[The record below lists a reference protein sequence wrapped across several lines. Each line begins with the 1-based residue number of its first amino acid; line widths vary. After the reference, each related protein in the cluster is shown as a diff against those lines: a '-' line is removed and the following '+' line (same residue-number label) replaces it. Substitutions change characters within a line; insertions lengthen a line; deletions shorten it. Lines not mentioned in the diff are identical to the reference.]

1 MNLQPLPIFK
11 AVEII
16 ETVEPSIE
24 ENIALPATREFE
36 RLLALVQRLGAIG
49 CWTAG
54 IPAREIHLTPAAQ
67 AVLGL
72 SGSGLTECGTLGRPD
87 WLALFAPG
95 HRAALQ
101 AALDQADADAPAID
115 QSLQLES
122 TRHGPRWVRF
132 RGEAVRSGRAQ
143 RLEGTLQDVTAQ
155 VNAELALS
163 EALITQQALRESQAR
178 SIRAMRGTSD
188 GLWDWDIRSSRETL
202 SPRSRE
208 LLGVPFEPS
217 GEANDGSDASFA
229 ESSGDGFF
237 GRIHAD
243 DAGAVRGAIQAHFQ
257 HGAPFDIE
265 LRLRMQNGA
274 YRWFRSRGQAERGDD
289 GEPFYLSGSIT
300 DISSRRRVEDALRDS
315 QAQFSAIFQT
325 APVGLGLTA
334 LDDGI
339 IVRLNDQL
347 ARMLGWEADE
357 MVGRDGVSLGVWPD
371 LAARAE
377 VTQRVRQQGHVA
389 LQDVVML
396 HRSGRPLRVNISV
409 EQIELAGRKLLLS
422 AITDVT
428 DRHAAEL
435 ALREQR
441 EAYEAIFN
449 AASDAVVS
457 VDEQGHILIFNPGA
471 ERVFQRSAAAVLGQ
485 PIELLLPQA
494 KRDAQGVPI
503 ASIASVDSPVSGDV
517 GGGVGGVGVGFGGDA
532 DASRASNVSPT
543 ASRVKGVR
551 ADGHPLELEASIS
564 QATVGGKRVLTAI
577 LHDVTEQVRA
587 EADALRHQ
595 LELSALTGKLMDQEK
610 RTTQRLAQALHDQLG
625 QTLTALRIVTDLD
638 RRALPDLPADA
649 VQRRAQVSELVD
661 QAVKQVRRVLVDL
674 RPPMLD
680 EEGLFA
686 AIDNEVTTR
695 AALHPMT
702 DLMLDADPAVQA
714 QRWPADV
721 EYALFMIAR
730 EATENALHHASAT
743 LVRVALIGSA
753 GSAAVLVTDDGIG
766 MEPGTDRGRPG
777 HLGLIGMRERA
788 HAIGAKLEIDSPPE
802 GGTRIGVTW
811 VAPNEIQ
818 SV

>member
-1 MNLQPLPIFK
+1 MNPQHLPIFK

-24 ENIALPATREFE
+24 EDTALPAPREFE

-72 SGSGLTECGTLGRPD
+72 SGLGLTECGTLGRPD
-87 WLALFAPG
+87 WLAVFAPR
-95 HRAALQ
+95 HCAALQ
-101 AALDQADADAPAID
+101 AALDQTGADLPAID
-115 QSLQLES
+115 QTLQLAS

-188 GLWDWDIRSSRETL
+188 GLWDWDVRSSRETL
-202 SPRSRE
+202 SSRSRE
-208 LLGVPFEPS
+208 LLGVPFDPS
-217 GEANDGSDASFA
+217 GDDSDTGDAGFA
-229 ESSGDGFF
+229 EGSSDSFF

-265 LRLRMQNGA
+265 LRLRMQSGA
-274 YRWFRSRGQAERGDD
+274 YRWFRSRGQAERGGD
-289 GEPFYLSGSIT
+289 GEPLYLSGSIT

-334 LDDGI
+334 HDDGV

-347 ARMLGWEADE
+347 ARMLGWTADE

-377 VTQRVRQQGHVA
+377 VTRRVRQQGHVA

-457 VDEQGHILIFNPGA
+457 VDEQGRILIFNPGA

-503 ASIASVDSPVSGDV
+503 ASIASADSVDSPVSGDV
-517 GGGVGGVGVGFGGDA
+517 GGGVGGDA
-532 DASRASNVSPT
+532 DASRAPNVSPN

-649 VQRRAQVSELVD
+649 LQRRTQVSELVD

-702 DLMLDADPAVQA
+702 DVMLDADPATQA
-714 QRWPADV
+714 LRWPADV

-730 EATENALHHASAT
+730 EATENALQHASAT
-743 LVRVALIGSA
+743 LIRVALIGRA
-753 GSAAVLVTDDGIG
+753 GSAALQVTDDGLG

-788 HAIGAKLEIDSPPE
+788 HAIGAKLEIDTPPE
-802 GGTRIGVTW
+802 GGTRLCVTW
-811 VAPNEIQ
+811 VAPNEIH